1 MIDLSYEL
9 FTFKNISLYLLN
21 MGVLPV
27 SQEGEERKVDW
38 FIQINKMYEN
48 FINRLAKTRSI

>member
-1 MIDLSYEL
+1 MIDLSYEF
-9 FTFKNISLYLLN
+9 FTSKNISLYLLN

-27 SQEGEERKVDW
+27 SQEGEERKIDW
-38 FIQINKMYEN
+38 IIQINKMYEN